1 MAAAAFL
8 VVATAPAAPSSAE
21 VLSGALETR
30 AAPFAAVATEWQAL
44 KQNWRQEGLDF
55 QANYTGAVF
64 GNLSGGVQR
73 GTTYLD
79 NIDLQLT
86 VDAERLVGWPGA
98 TLFLYGLGT
107 HGDNPSRDTGD
118 AQGVSNIAAPQQWT
132 LYECWIQ
139 QNFFA
144 NRLSLLVG
152 RYDLNTEFYM
162 LHSAGLFINSS
173 FGIGPEFSQSGQG
186 GPSIFPNTAV
196 GARLTIKPLQGLQFR
211 AAILDGVPV
220 ERPGGARTIF
230 HTGDGLLLVGEVDH
244 LIGRSVESGTSPTP
258 TRSSSQRFRI
268 GRTSSPPASAGKVA
282 LGGWYYTAQFDDL
295 SAVRA
300 DGEPVERRGSGGL
313 YLVGEQVVY
322 QDDDHPARRLTLF
335 GQGGF
340 GDGRVNRFVAY
351 TGGGLSISAPLPG
364 RGADE
369 AGLAVAAAYN
379 GSHYEERQRTEGMPV
394 GNAEVTVELSYLAQ
408 LTTRLALQ
416 PDIQYVI
423 NPNTDPRLDDALV
436 AAMEL
441 QLTL

>member
-1 MAAAAFL
+1 MAAAFL
-8 VVATAPAAPSSAE
+8 AVVTTPAAPSSAE
-21 VLSGALETR
+21 VLNGAFEIG
-30 AAPFAAVATEWQAL
+30 AAPFAAVATEWQGL

-55 QANYTGAVF
+55 RANYTGAVV

-118 AQGVSNIAAPQQWT
+118 AQGVSNIAAPQDWK

-139 QNFFA
+139 QNLFA

-152 RYDLNTEFYM
+152 RYDLNTEFYV
-162 LHSAGLFINSS
+162 LQSAGLFMNSS

-186 GPSIFPNTAV
+186 GPSIFPDTAV
-196 GARLTIKPLQGLQFR
+196 GARLTVRPLQGLRFQS
-211 AAILDGVPV
+211 AVLDGVPV
-220 ERPGGARTIF
+220 DRPGGVRAIF
-230 HTGDGLLLVGEVDH
+230 HAGDGLLLVGEVDY
-244 LIGRSVESGTSPTP
+244 LIGRRAEAGMSPTP
-258 TRSSSQRFRI
+258 TRSSSRRFRI
-268 GRTSSPPASAGKVA
+268 GRTASPLASAGKVA
-282 LGGWYYTAQFDDL
+282 LGGWYYTAQFQDL
-295 SAVRA
+295 SPV
-300 DGEPVERRGSGGL
+300 GSGGQPVEHRGSGGL
-313 YLVGEQVVY
+313 YLIGEQVVF
-322 QDDDHPARRLTLF
+322 QDDDHPNRRLTLF
-335 GQGGF
+335 GQGGL

-364 RGADE
+364 RGTDE
-369 AGLAVAAAYN
+369 TGLAVAAAYN

-394 GNAEVTVELSYLAQ
+394 GKAEVTIELTYLAQ
-408 LTTRLALQ
+408 LTTWLALQ

-423 NPNTDPRLDDALV
+423 NPNSDPRLDDALV